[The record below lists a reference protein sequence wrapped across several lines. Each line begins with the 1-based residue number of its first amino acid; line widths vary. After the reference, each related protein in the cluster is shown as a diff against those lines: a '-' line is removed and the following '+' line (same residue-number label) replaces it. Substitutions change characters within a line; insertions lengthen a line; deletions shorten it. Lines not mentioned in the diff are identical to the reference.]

1 VSARSRLALAV
12 LFAVLLPAVPGRG
25 AEPASLPAGVIVLRP
40 PAEDRVLHETSWR
53 VRSEL
58 DVAGISS
65 RMVDCPARTANGGCG
80 GDDASVARISLS
92 REEGIVTITVA
103 ATLPDGLELRR
114 RVRVDPAQ
122 GGDEPTV
129 IAVRAVELL
138 RDIYLDIP
146 RATRPSAPTPVVAPP
161 PAAPL
166 APASPP
172 LEPRLGRVFAGIGVL
187 TGRKGLGPAAG
198 PYAGVGLGL
207 GRFAAVATIAGPF
220 SERLGRVGQ
229 TRPEVDQSLLTLGL
243 RYELDGW
250 RVRPFATVATG
261 LHYVRVQFVTSSGED
276 TDPTTS
282 SLAPLLAV
290 GAGVSVPL
298 WKWLMFST
306 EMAVLV
312 SNPSVDVWVRTE
324 LVGRAGVPSFL
335 AQAGLAIAP
344 Q

>member
-1 VSARSRLALAV
+1 VSARSRLGLAV
-12 LFAVLLPAVPGRG
+12 LVAVVLPAAPGRG
-25 AEPASLPAGVIVLRP
+25 AEPASFPAGVIVLRP
-40 PAEDRVLHETSWR
+40 PADDRVLHETSWR

-65 RMVDCPARTANGGCG
+65 RMVDCPTRAANGGCS
-80 GDDASVARISLS
+80 GDDTSVARISLS
-92 REEGIVTITVA
+92 REEGVVAITVA

-114 RVRVDPAQ
+114 RVRVDHAQ
-122 GGDEPTV
+122 GGDEPSV

-146 RATRPSAPTPVVAPP
+146 RATRPAPP
-161 PAAPL
+161 PVA
-166 APASPP
+166 ASPP
-172 LEPRLGRVFAGIGVL
+172 SAPLPPAFSPPEPRSGRVFAGIGVL
-187 TGRKGLGPAAG
+187 SGRDGLGPAVG

-207 GRFAAVATIAGPF
+207 GPFAAVATIAGPF
-220 SERLGRVGQ
+220 SERLGRIGE

-243 RYELDGW
+243 RYEIAGW

-261 LHYVRVQFVTSSGED
+261 LHYVRVQFADSSSD
-276 TDPTTS
+276 QTDPTTS
-282 SLAPLLAV
+282 SLAPLLAA

-298 WKWLMFST
+298 WKWLMFTT
-306 EMAVLV
+306 EMAALV
-312 SNPSVDVWVRTE
+312 SNPSVDVLVRGE

>member
-1 VSARSRLALAV
+1 VRAQAALALLVAAV
-12 LFAVLLPAVPGRG
+12 LHAGPGRA
-25 AEPASLPAGVIVLRP
+25 AEPASFPAGVIVLRP
-40 PAEDRVLHETSWR
+40 PVDDRVLYETSWR

-65 RMVDCPARTANGGCG
+65 RMVDCPARAANGGCG

-114 RVRVDPAQ
+114 RVRVDAAQ

-146 RATRPSAPTPVVAPP
+146 RATRPPPPPPPVVRPAEPSVVAMAPP
-161 PAAPL
+161 P
-166 APASPP
+166 
-172 LEPRLGRVFAGIGVL
+172 EPRLGRVFAGIGVL
-187 TGRKGLGPAAG
+187 SGRSGLGPAAA

-207 GRFAAVATIAGPF
+207 GRFLAVATVAGPF
-220 SERLGRVGQ
+220 SERLGRIGE
-229 TRPEVDQSLLTLGL
+229 TRAEVDQSLLTLGL
-243 RYELDGW
+243 RYEIAGW

-261 LHYVRVQFVTSSGED
+261 LHYVRVQSVTTMMETSL
-276 TDPTTS
+276 TTS
-282 SLAPLLAV
+282 SLAPLLAA

-312 SNPSVDVWVRTE
+312 SNPSVEVSIDGD